1 MPHKIT
7 LTGSATGPL
16 REYDRYVAFDMR
28 EKGSPSAPKGLKKS
42 TFISY
47 TVFVAKKAFNKTGL
61 TKKSIMHE
69 KVLIQ
74 GEPTLDIPIDECP
87 GEVGVICF
95 QITVLPNKNDKEKNQ
110 PDEKKEPKQ
119 QAPAA
124 SEAPQNMESKKQA
137 EEQAAVSQPVA
148 KEAKKEEKKE
158 EKSIQPE
165 VQAPTEE
172 KKTKEKKTTLSNQ
185 PKGTQDLLNFDDIIV
200 PEEFLKTRPNP
211 EKTQKVIDFV
221 KRTGRL
227 DEPLTVEKGSK
238 ILKDG
243 YRRYV
248 VAKTVKMDQ
257 VPVVYEY
264 QK

>member
-1 MPHKIT
+1 MPHKMT

-69 KVLIQ
+69 KILIQ

-110 PDEKKEPKQ
+110 PEEKKEPKQ
-119 QAPAA
+119 EASAP
-124 SEAPQNMESKKQA
+124 SETQKNKESTKQQ
-137 EEQAAVSQPVA
+137 EEQAAVSQPA
-148 KEAKKEEKKE
+148 ANEQKKETERV
-158 EKSIQPE
+158 QPE
-165 VQAPTEE
+165 VKETPTEE
-172 KKTKEKKTTLSNQ
+172 KKAEEKKTTLSNQ
-185 PKGTQDLLNFDDIIV
+185 PKGTQDLLNFDDI
-200 PEEFLKTRPNP
+200 
-211 EKTQKVIDFV
+211 
-221 KRTGRL
+221 
-227 DEPLTVEKGSK
+227 
-238 ILKDG
+238 
-243 YRRYV
+243 
-248 VAKTVKMDQ
+248 
-257 VPVVYEY
+257 
-264 QK
+264 

>member
-1 MPHKIT
+1 MPHKMT

-69 KVLIQ
+69 KILIQ

-87 GEVGVICF
+87 GEIGIICF
-95 QITVLPNKNDKEKNQ
+95 QITVLPNKNDKETNESK
-110 PDEKKEPKQ
+110 DKKEAKQ
-119 QAPAA
+119 EVSKAQQEVAA
-124 SEAPQNMESKKQA
+124 TKQ
-137 EEQAAVSQPVA
+137 EEKQEPVA
-148 KEAKKEEKKE
+148 KEAKTV
-158 EKSIQPE
+158 QPE
-165 VQAPTEE
+165 VKETPVQE
-172 KKTKEKKTTLSNQ
+172 KKAAPQQKQLSTQ
-185 PKGTQDLLNFDDIIV
+185 PKGTQDVVNFDEIIV
-200 PEEFLKTRPNP
+200 PEAFLKTRPNP
-211 EKTQKVIDFV
+211 VKTEEVVEFV
-221 KRTGRL
+221 KRTGHL
-227 DEPLTVEKGSK
+227 DKPLTIDKGSK

-243 YRRYV
+243 YRRYI
-248 VAKTVKMDQ
+248 VAKTVKMDK

>member
-69 KVLIQ
+69 KILIQ

-110 PDEKKEPKQ
+110 PEEKKELKQ
-119 QAPAA
+119 EASVPSETQKNTESTKQEEAQAP
-124 SEAPQNMESKKQA
+124 
-137 EEQAAVSQPVA
+137 VSQPVA
-148 KEAKKEEKKE
+148 KEEKKE
-158 EKSIQPE
+158 VKPIQPE
-165 VQAPTEE
+165 VQQAPTEE
-172 KKTKEKKTTLSNQ
+172 KKAEEKKTTLSNQ

-227 DEPLTVEKGSK
+227 DEPLTIEKGSK

-248 VAKTVKMDQ
+248 VAKTLKMDQ

>member
-1 MPHKIT
+1 MPHKMT

-69 KVLIQ
+69 KILIQ

-87 GEVGVICF
+87 GEIGIICF
-95 QITVLPNKNDKEKNQ
+95 QITVLPNKNDKEAN
-110 PDEKKEPKQ
+110 D
-119 QAPAA
+119 
-124 SEAPQNMESKKQA
+124 SKDK
-137 EEQAAVSQPVA
+137 
-148 KEAKKEEKKE
+148 KEAKQEVSKAQQEVAATKQEEKQDPVSQTVEKE
-158 EKSIQPE
+158 AKTIQPE
-165 VQAPTEE
+165 VKETPVQEQKAASQQKQLPT
-172 KKTKEKKTTLSNQ
+172 Q
-185 PKGTQDLLNFDDIIV
+185 PKGTQDIVNFDEIIV
-200 PEEFLKTRPNP
+200 PEAFLKTRPNP
-211 EKTQKVIDFV
+211 VKTEEVIEFV
-221 KRTGRL
+221 KRTGHL
-227 DEPLTVEKGSK
+227 DKPLTIEKESK
-238 ILKDG
+238 VLKDG
-243 YRRYV
+243 YRRYI
-248 VAKTVKMDQ
+248 VAKTMKMDK

>member
-69 KVLIQ
+69 KILIQ

-95 QITVLPNKNDKEKNQ
+95 QITVLPNKNDKEKNES
-110 PDEKKEPKQ
+110 DVKKEPKQ
-119 QAPAA
+119 EASAPA
-124 SEAPQNMESKKQA
+124 EEPKNTESKKQ
-137 EEQAAVSQPVA
+137 EEKQAPVSQPVA
-148 KEAKKEEKKE
+148 NEQKKEAET
-158 EKSIQPE
+158 IQPE
-165 VQAPTEE
+165 AKEAPVQE
-172 KKTKEKKTTLSNQ
+172 KKVEPQKKQITNQ
-185 PKGTQDLLNFDDIIV
+185 PKGTQDLLSFNEIIV

-227 DEPLTVEKGSK
+227 DEPLTIEKSSK
-238 ILKDG
+238 ILRDG

-248 VAKTVKMDQ
+248 VAKTVKMDK
-257 VPVVYEY
+257 VPVTYEY

>member
-69 KVLIQ
+69 KILIQ

-110 PDEKKEPKQ
+110 PEEKKEPKQ
-119 QAPAA
+119 EASGS
-124 SEAPQNMESKKQA
+124 SEASQNTKPKKQE
-137 EEQAAVSQPVA
+137 EEQVPVSQPV
-148 KEAKKEEKKE
+148 EKEEMKE
-158 EKSIQPE
+158 VKEVKPIQPE
-165 VQAPTEE
+165 VQQAPTEE
-172 KKTKEKKTTLSNQ
+172 KKAEEKKTTLSNQ

-227 DEPLTVEKGSK
+227 DEPLTIEKGSNV
-238 ILKDG
+238 LKDG
-243 YRRYV
+243 YRRYI

>member
-69 KVLIQ
+69 KILIQ

-110 PDEKKEPKQ
+110 PDAKKETKQEASAPSQEQKNEESTKQ
-119 QAPAA
+119 Q
-124 SEAPQNMESKKQA
+124 
-137 EEQAAVSQPVA
+137 EEQIPVSQPVA
-148 KEAKKEEKKE
+148 TEQKKEAETVQPEAKEAPVQEKKAE
-158 EKSIQPE
+158 SKPKNL
-165 VQAPTEE
+165 P
-172 KKTKEKKTTLSNQ
+172 NQ
-185 PKGTQDLLNFDDIIV
+185 PKGTQDLVSFDDIIV
-200 PEEFLKTRPNP
+200 PEAFLNTRPNP

-227 DEPLTVEKGSK
+227 DEPLTIEKDSK
-238 ILKDG
+238 VLKDG

-248 VAKTVKMDQ
+248 VAKTVKMDK

>member
-69 KVLIQ
+69 KILIQ

-95 QITVLPNKNDKEKNQ
+95 QITVLPSKNDKEKNES
-110 PDEKKEPKQ
+110 DAKKEPKQ
-119 QAPAA
+119 EASAPSEAQTNTEFKKQEEAQAP
-124 SEAPQNMESKKQA
+124 
-137 EEQAAVSQPVA
+137 VSQPVT
-148 KEAKKEEKKE
+148 KEEKKE
-158 EKSIQPE
+158 EETVKTEIKETP
-165 VQAPTEE
+165 VEE
-172 KKTKEKKTTLSNQ
+172 KKTEPKLKALPNQ
-185 PKGTQDLLNFDDIIV
+185 PKGTQDLLSFDDIIV

-211 EKTQKVIDFV
+211 DKTQKVIDFV

-227 DEPLTVEKGSK
+227 DEPLTIEKGSNV
-238 ILKDG
+238 LKDG
-243 YRRYV
+243 YRRYI

-264 QK
+264 KK

>member
-1 MPHKIT
+1 MPHKMT

-110 PDEKKEPKQ
+110 PEEKKEPKQ
-119 QAPAA
+119 EASAPSEIQKKTESTKQEGAQAP
-124 SEAPQNMESKKQA
+124 
-137 EEQAAVSQPVA
+137 VSQPVA
-148 KEAKKEEKKE
+148 KEEKKE
-158 EKSIQPE
+158 VKSIQPE
-165 VQAPTEE
+165 VQQAPTE
-172 KKTKEKKTTLSNQ
+172 EKKTTLSNQ

-227 DEPLTVEKGSK
+227 DEPLTIEKGSK

>member
-69 KVLIQ
+69 KILIQ

-95 QITVLPNKNDKEKNQ
+95 QITVLPNKKDKEKNQ
-110 PDEKKEPKQ
+110 SDEKKEPKQ
-119 QAPAA
+119 ETSAAP
-124 SEAPQNMESKKQA
+124 EAPQNTETKKQE
-137 EEQAAVSQPVA
+137 EEQAPVSQPVA
-148 KEAKKEEKKE
+148 NEQKKEAEETPVQEKKAE
-158 EKSIQPE
+158 LKP
-165 VQAPTEE
+165 
-172 KKTKEKKTTLSNQ
+172 KTLPNQ

-211 EKTQKVIDFV
+211 EKTQKVIEFV

-227 DEPLTVEKGSK
+227 DEPLTIEKDSK
-238 ILKDG
+238 VLKDG

-248 VAKTVKMDQ
+248 VAKTLKIEK
-257 VPVVYEY
+257 VPVMYGY

>member
-69 KVLIQ
+69 KILIQ

-110 PDEKKEPKQ
+110 SEEKKEPKQ
-119 QAPAA
+119 EVSAS
-124 SEAPQNMESKKQA
+124 SEASQNTKAKEQE
-137 EEQAAVSQPVA
+137 EEQAPGSQPVA
-148 KEAKKEEKKE
+148 KEEKKE
-158 EKSIQPE
+158 VKPIQPE
-165 VQAPTEE
+165 VPQTPTEE
-172 KKTKEKKTTLSNQ
+172 KKAEEKKTTLSNQ

-227 DEPLTVEKGSK
+227 DEPLTIEKGSK

>member
-69 KVLIQ
+69 KILIQ

-95 QITVLPNKNDKEKNQ
+95 QITVLPNKNDKEKNES
-110 PDEKKEPKQ
+110 DTKKETKQEVAKPSEGQKNTESTKQEEQEEQ
-119 QAPAA
+119 QAP
-124 SEAPQNMESKKQA
+124 
-137 EEQAAVSQPVA
+137 VSQSAANEQKKEAETVQPEA
-148 KEAKKEEKKE
+148 KEAPVQEKKAE
-158 EKSIQPE
+158 SKPKNL
-165 VQAPTEE
+165 P
-172 KKTKEKKTTLSNQ
+172 NQ
-185 PKGTQDLLNFDDIIV
+185 PKGTQDLVSFDEIIV

-227 DEPLTVEKGSK
+227 DEPLTIEKGSK

-248 VAKTVKMDQ
+248 VAKTVKMEQ